1 MVKFILHTSYLIL
14 GWRYDMKRV
23 IILLASA
30 VAVMLVVLTLTGRLY
45 SQQAQKPLIGVVDL
59 LQISLRWKKW
69 TRLNDIMG
77 KEEKKFKERLEKY
90 DEELQNLQQE
100 LKQDKP
106 GSKNYEKTEIQFHTK
121 GVEQKNYFRREGDKL
136 KEKAKNYAAE
146 LVTNMEG
153 IIAQYGRVN
162 NYALIVKKQET
173 SVDSL
178 DFRQLQSYIATK
190 SVMYYAK
197 KINLTDAII
206 KELNDK
212 HK

>member
-1 MVKFILHTSYLIL
+1 MVKFMLHTSYLIL

-45 SQQAQKPLIGVVDL
+45 SQQAQAPLVGVVDL
-59 LQISLRWKKW
+59 QQISLRWKKW

-90 DEELQNLQQE
+90 DEELQKLQQE
-100 LKQDKP
+100 LKEYKP
-106 GSKNYEKTEIQFHTK
+106 GSKEYEKIEIQFHTK
-121 GVEQKNYFRREGDKL
+121 GVEQKNYFRRQGDKL

-146 LVTNMEG
+146 LVKNMEG